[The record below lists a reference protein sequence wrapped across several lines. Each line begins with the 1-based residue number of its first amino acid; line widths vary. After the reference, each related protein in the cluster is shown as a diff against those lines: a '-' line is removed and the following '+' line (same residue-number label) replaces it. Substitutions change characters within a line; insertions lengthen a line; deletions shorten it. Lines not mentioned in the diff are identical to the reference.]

1 MEQLNNN
8 QVTLILDRIIADGVT
23 DKNLQNDLLDHY
35 CCFIEERLLSEDD
48 FEEVYNTAFQIIT
61 PNGMQEIQRE
71 LYFMLNFNKQTI
83 MKRII
88 YLSGFITV
96 FFISTSIMFKTS
108 HWPGANILVLIS
120 TLLVIVTSAILLYNS
135 LQHWKSNSSMHN
147 TRVLTGFISA
157 LFIGDGLIFKLYHYA
172 GGTFQ
177 IAIGVCLL
185 NLIYL
190 PILFYGLYK
199 QTTDNSSKT
208 PVNS

>member
-1 MEQLNNN
+1 
-8 QVTLILDRIIADGVT
+8 
-23 DKNLQNDLLDHY
+23 
-35 CCFIEERLLSEDD
+35 
-48 FEEVYNTAFQIIT
+48 
-61 PNGMQEIQRE
+61 MQEIQRE

-83 MKRII
+83 MRRII
-88 YLSGFITV
+88 HLSGFITV

-120 TLLVIVTSAILLYNS
+120 PFLIIVTSAILLYNS

-147 TRVLTGFISA
+147 TRVVTGFISA